1 VSEPA
6 HLLVVDDDDRLLALL
21 QRFLTKHGHLVSVAA
36 DAEAA
41 KQKLA
46 GLDFDLLVLDVMLPG
61 QSGVELTAELRQSR
75 DLPILL
81 LTAKGES
88 RDRIAGLEA
97 GADDYLVKPFEP
109 RELLLRIAT
118 ILRRT
123 RAAAAAVSAA
133 TPTRQE
139 VLRFGAFSFDLATL
153 ELTRGDGDLVHLT
166 SGELALLRSLAER
179 AGAPISR
186 AELGELSNIKGND
199 RAVDVQMLR
208 LRRKLEDDPRQ
219 PRHLLTVRG
228 EGYAL
233 RTGR

>member
-1 VSEPA
+1 MSEQA
-6 HLLVVDDDDRLLALL
+6 HLLVVDDDERLLALL
-21 QRFLTKHGHLVSVAA
+21 QRFLTRSGHLVSIAG

-41 KQKLA
+41 RQKLA

-61 QSGVELTAELRQSR
+61 QSGVELTAELRRTS

-81 LTAKGES
+81 LTAKGEG

-118 ILRRT
+118 ILRRA
-123 RAAAAAVSAA
+123 RASASPQPA
-133 TPTRQE
+133 KPE
-139 VLRFGAFSFDLATL
+139 VLHFGEFTFDLGSL
-153 ELTRGDGDLVHLT
+153 ELTRADGEIVHLT

-208 LRRKLEDDPRQ
+208 LRRKLGDDPRQ

-233 RTGR
+233 RPGR

>member
-1 VSEPA
+1 MSEAPA
-6 HLLVVDDDDRLLALL
+6 HLLVVDDDERLLALL
-21 QRFLTKHGHLVSVAA
+21 QRFLSRSGHLVSVAA

-46 GLDFDLLVLDVMLPG
+46 GLDFDLVVLDVMLPG
-61 QSGVELTAELRQSR
+61 QSGIELTTELRRTR

-81 LTAKGES
+81 LTAKGET

-118 ILRRT
+118 ILRRARPQT
-123 RAAAAAVSAA
+123 AAAE
-133 TPTRQE
+133 PPQ
-139 VLRFGAFSFDLATL
+139 VLHFGPFRFDLSSL
-153 ELTRGDGDLVHLT
+153 ELTRGEGDIVHLT
-166 SGELALLRSLAER
+166 SGELALLRTLAER

-186 AELGELSNIKGND
+186 AELGELANIKGND

-208 LRRKLEDDPRQ
+208 LRRKLEEDPRQ

>member
-1 VSEPA
+1 VSEAPA
-6 HLLVVDDDDRLLALL
+6 HLLVVDDDERLLALL
-21 QRFLTKHGHLVSVAA
+21 QRFLSRSGHLVSVAA

-46 GLDFDLLVLDVMLPG
+46 GLDFDLVVLDVMLPG
-61 QSGVELTAELRQSR
+61 QSGIELTTELRRTR

-81 LTAKGES
+81 LTAKGET

-118 ILRRT
+118 ILRRARPQT
-123 RAAAAAVSAA
+123 AAAE
-133 TPTRQE
+133 PPQ
-139 VLRFGAFSFDLATL
+139 VLHFGPFRFDLSSL
-153 ELTRGDGDLVHLT
+153 ELTRGEGDIVHLT
-166 SGELALLRSLAER
+166 SGELALLRTLAER

-186 AELGELSNIKGND
+186 AELGELANIKGND

-208 LRRKLEDDPRQ
+208 LRRKLEEDPRQ

>member
-1 VSEPA
+1 VNEPA
-6 HLLVVDDDDRLLALL
+6 HLLVVDDDERLLALL
-21 QRFLTKHGHLVSVAA
+21 QRFLSRSGHIVSVAA

-41 KQKLA
+41 KRKLA
-46 GLDFDLLVLDVMLPG
+46 GLDFDLVVLDVMLPG
-61 QSGVELTAELRQSR
+61 QSGIELTTELRRTR

-81 LTAKGES
+81 LTAKGET
-88 RDRIAGLEA
+88 RDRIVGLEA

-109 RELLLRIAT
+109 RELLLRVAT

-123 RAAAAAVSAA
+123 RPQAAAAEL
-133 TPTRQE
+133 PQ
-139 VLRFGAFSFDLATL
+139 VLRFGPFSFDLSSL
-153 ELTRGDGDLVHLT
+153 ELLRGDGDIVHLT
-166 SGELALLRSLAER
+166 SGELALLRTLAER

-186 AELGELSNIKGND
+186 AELGELANIKGND

>member
-1 VSEPA
+1 MSEPA
-6 HLLVVDDDDRLLALL
+6 HLLVVDDDERLLALL
-21 QRFLTKHGHLVSVAA
+21 QRFLSRSGHLVSVAA

-41 KQKLA
+41 RQKLE

-61 QSGVELTAELRQSR
+61 QSGIELTTELRRTR

-81 LTAKGES
+81 LTAKGEG

-123 RAAAAAVSAA
+123 RPQATAAA
-133 TPTRQE
+133 PPQ
-139 VLRFGAFSFDLATL
+139 VLHFGPFSFDLSTL
-153 ELTRGDGDLVHLT
+153 ELTRGEGEVVHLT
-166 SGELALLRSLAER
+166 SGELALLRTLAER
-179 AGAPISR
+179 AGASISR

-219 PRHLLTVRG
+219 PRHLLTIRG

>member
-1 VSEPA
+1 VSGAA
-6 HLLVVDDDDRLLALL
+6 HLLVVDDDERLLALL
-21 QRFLTKHGHLVSVAA
+21 QRFLTRSGHLVSVAA
-36 DAEAA
+36 DAETA
-41 KQKLA
+41 KRMLE
-46 GLDFDLLVLDVMLPG
+46 GLDFDLVVLDVMLPG
-61 QSGVELTAELRQSR
+61 QDGVELTAELRRSR

-88 RDRIAGLEA
+88 GDRIAGLEA

-123 RAAAAAVSAA
+123 RALPS
-133 TPTRQE
+133 PQPEGRSG
-139 VLRFGAFSFDLATL
+139 VLRFGAFSFDLDSL
-153 ELTRGDGDLVHLT
+153 ELTRDEGDVVHLT
-166 SGELALLRSLAER
+166 SGELALLRVLAER

-199 RAVDVQMLR
+199 RAVDVQVLR

-219 PRHLLTVRG
+219 PRLLLTVRG

>member
-1 VSEPA
+1 
-6 HLLVVDDDDRLLALL
+6 
-21 QRFLTKHGHLVSVAA
+21 VSVAA

-61 QSGVELTAELRQSR
+61 QSGVELTAELRRTR

-118 ILRRT
+118 ILRRA
-123 RAAAAAVSAA
+123 RPQPVEAL
-133 TPTRQE
+133 PR
-139 VLRFGAFSFDLATL
+139 VLRFGAFSFDRESL
-153 ELTRGDGDLVHLT
+153 ELTRGEGEMVHLT
-166 SGELALLRSLAER
+166 SGELALLRALAER
-179 AGAPISR
+179 AGAPIGR

-219 PRHLLTVRG
+219 PRHLLTIRG

-233 RTGR
+233 RAVR

>member
-1 VSEPA
+1 MSGAA
-6 HLLVVDDDDRLLALL
+6 HLLVVDDDERLLALL
-21 QRFLTKHGHLVSVAA
+21 QRFLTRSGHLVSVAA
-36 DAEAA
+36 DAETA
-41 KQKLA
+41 KRMLE

-61 QSGVELTAELRQSR
+61 QDGVDLTAELRRSR

-88 RDRIAGLEA
+88 GDRIAGLEA

-123 RAAAAAVSAA
+123 RAAPSPQPAERSG
-133 TPTRQE
+133 
-139 VLRFGAFSFDLATL
+139 VLRFGAFSFDLGSL
-153 ELTRGDGDLVHLT
+153 ELTRGEGDVVHLT
-166 SGELALLRSLAER
+166 SGELALLRVLAER

-199 RAVDVQMLR
+199 RAVDVQVLR

-219 PRHLLTVRG
+219 PRLLLTVRG

>member
-6 HLLVVDDDDRLLALL
+6 HLLVVDDDERLLALL
-21 QRFLTKHGHLVSVAA
+21 QRFLNRSGHMVSVAA

-46 GLDFDLLVLDVMLPG
+46 GLDFDLVVLDVMLPG
-61 QSGVELTAELRQSR
+61 QSGIELTAELRKTR

-81 LTAKGES
+81 LTAKGEG

-123 RAAAAAVSAA
+123 RPQA
-133 TPTRQE
+133 TVEAPQ
-139 VLRFGAFSFDLATL
+139 VLRFGPFSFDLASL
-153 ELTRGDGDLVHLT
+153 ELTRGEGDIVHLT
-166 SGELALLRSLAER
+166 SGELALLRTLAER

-186 AELGELSNIKGND
+186 AELGEQANIKGND

>member
-1 VSEPA
+1 MSEPA
-6 HLLVVDDDDRLLALL
+6 HLLVVDDDERLLALL
-21 QRFLTKHGHLVSVAA
+21 QRFLSRHGHMVSVAA

-46 GLDFDLLVLDVMLPG
+46 GLDFDLVVLDVMLPG
-61 QSGVELTAELRQSR
+61 QSGIELTTELRKTR

-81 LTAKGES
+81 LTAKGET

-123 RAAAAAVSAA
+123 RPLAAAAE
-133 TPTRQE
+133 PPQ
-139 VLRFGAFSFDLATL
+139 VLRFGPFSFDLSSL
-153 ELTRGDGDLVHLT
+153 ELRRGEADIVHLT
-166 SGELALLRSLAER
+166 SGELALLRTLAER
-179 AGAPISR
+179 AGAPIAR
-186 AELGELSNIKGND
+186 AELGELANIKGND

>member
-1 VSEPA
+1 M
-6 HLLVVDDDDRLLALL
+6 
-21 QRFLTKHGHLVSVAA
+21 SVAA

-61 QSGVELTAELRQSR
+61 QSGVELTAELRRTR

-118 ILRRT
+118 ILRRA
-123 RAAAAAVSAA
+123 RPQPVEAL
-133 TPTRQE
+133 PR
-139 VLRFGAFSFDLATL
+139 VLRFGAFSFDRESL
-153 ELTRGDGDLVHLT
+153 ELTRGEGEMVHLT
-166 SGELALLRSLAER
+166 SGELALLRALAER
-179 AGAPISR
+179 AGAPIGR

-219 PRHLLTVRG
+219 PRHLLTIRG

-233 RTGR
+233 RAVR

>member
-1 VSEPA
+1 MSEPA
-6 HLLVVDDDDRLLALL
+6 HLLVVDDDERLLALL
-21 QRFLTKHGHLVSVAA
+21 QRFLTKSGHLVSIAA

-41 KQKLA
+41 KQKLE

-61 QSGVELTAELRQSR
+61 QSGVELTAELRRTS

-123 RAAAAAVSAA
+123 RAPASPAPGRV
-133 TPTRQE
+133 E
-139 VLRFGAFSFDLATL
+139 VMHFGAFSFNLNSL
-153 ELTRGDGDLVHLT
+153 ELTRGEGDVVHLT
-166 SGELALLRSLAER
+166 SGELALLRTLAER

-199 RAVDVQMLR
+199 RAVDVQVLR

>member
-6 HLLVVDDDDRLLALL
+6 HLLVVDDDERLLALL
-21 QRFLTKHGHLVSVAA
+21 QQFLTKSGHLVSVAA
-36 DAEAA
+36 DAAAA
-41 KQKLA
+41 KQKLG

-61 QSGVELTAELRQSR
+61 QSGVELTAELRRTS

-123 RAAAAAVSAA
+123 RAPASPAPARV
-133 TPTRQE
+133 E
-139 VLRFGAFSFDLATL
+139 VMHFGAFSFNLHSL
-153 ELTRGDGDLVHLT
+153 ELTRGEGDVVHLT
-166 SGELALLRSLAER
+166 SGELALLRTLAER

-199 RAVDVQMLR
+199 RAVDVQVLR

>member
-1 VSEPA
+1 LS
-6 HLLVVDDDDRLLALL
+6 RS
-21 QRFLTKHGHLVSVAA
+21 GHIVSVAT

-46 GLDFDLLVLDVMLPG
+46 GLDFDLVVLDVMLPG
-61 QSGVELTAELRQSR
+61 QSGIELTTELRRTR
-75 DLPILL
+75 DLPVLL
-81 LTAKGES
+81 LTAKGDT

-109 RELLLRIAT
+109 RELLLRVAT

-123 RAAAAAVSAA
+123 RPQAAA
-133 TPTRQE
+133 TEPPQ
-139 VLRFGAFSFDLATL
+139 VLRFGPFSFDLSSL
-153 ELTRGDGDLVHLT
+153 ELLRDDSDIVHLT
-166 SGELALLRSLAER
+166 SGELALLRTLAER

-186 AELGELSNIKGND
+186 AELGELANIKGND

-208 LRRKLEDDPRQ
+208 LRRKLEDDPSQ

-233 RTGR
+233 RAGR

>member
-1 VSEPA
+1 MSDVA
-6 HLLVVDDDDRLLALL
+6 HLLVVDDDERLLALL
-21 QRFLTKHGHLVSVAA
+21 QRFLTRSGHMVSVAL

-46 GLDFDLLVLDVMLPG
+46 GLDFDLVVLDVMLPG
-61 QSGVELTAELRQSR
+61 QSGIELTTELRRTR

-81 LTAKGES
+81 LTAKGEG

-123 RAAAAAVSAA
+123 RPQAAAAG
-133 TPTRQE
+133 PPQ
-139 VLRFGAFSFDLATL
+139 VLRFGPFNFDLASL
-153 ELTRGDGDLVHLT
+153 ELTRGEGDVVHLT
-166 SGELALLRSLAER
+166 SGELALLRTLAER

-186 AELGELSNIKGND
+186 AELGDLSNIKGND
-199 RAVDVQMLR
+199 RAVDVQVLR
-208 LRRKLEDDPRQ
+208 LRRKLEDDPSQ